1 MQCPNSPSMRSTAR
15 SNFEP
20 RTPSTLMSRL
30 VIHSPDAVRQRF
42 NNADR
47 PSTDLQKRLLHCS
60 SSPKPSHPNLN
71 MFLSNES
78 KRIRMERNIL
88 GDEVPKRSPPS
99 LDTLFSSR
107 SPSPLM
113 ASSSESP
120 EPYTD
125 LFNGSSSDE
134 MYSSDTEQDTLEQK
148 NDSPVPES
156 TFIIWEDGW
165 SSDDLT
171 DNTSDDS
178 RDDVQFN
185 HDDAENTP
193 PSKQTTQQ
201 TRTDNYER
209 QSRDRAKTRRLRR
222 SFGVTASLS
231 HDEEEVSSPPS
242 SSPVR
247 SPLCELSLE
256 DFYEIDDLYGL
267 ELTHKTKQSSSKS
280 VRFEPET
287 PRSQLKY
294 VAYPMT
300 PQSTPQRGRSRLSQ
314 NLQWTPTRKT
324 KFMRSLSPPR
334 TPHRPSTN
342 HESVVSS
349 TSSPVLDSHEGNP
362 FLAVMG

>member
-1 MQCPNSPSMRSTAR
+1 MQCPNSPSMRSTSRA
-15 SNFEP
+15 NFEP

-47 PSTDLQKRLLHCS
+47 PSTNLQKRLLHCS

-71 MFLSNES
+71 MFLNNES
-78 KRIRMERNIL
+78 KRIRMERNTS
-88 GDEVPKRSPPS
+88 GDDVLKRSPPS
-99 LDTLFSSR
+99 LDALFSSR

-120 EPYTD
+120 ESYTD

-134 MYSSDTEQDTLEQK
+134 MYSSDTEQDTLDHK

-156 TFIIWEDGW
+156 SFTIWEDGW
-165 SSDDLT
+165 SSDELT
-171 DNTSDDS
+171 DATSDDA
-178 RDDVQFN
+178 RDDVQVN

-193 PSKQTTQQ
+193 PSKQVTQQ

-209 QSRDRAKTRRLRR
+209 QSRDRAKSRRLRR
-222 SFGVTASLS
+222 SFGASTSS
-231 HDEEEVSSPPS
+231 HDEEEASSPPS
-242 SSPVR
+242 TSPLR
-247 SPLCELSLE
+247 SPLGELSLE
-256 DFYEIDDLYGL
+256 DFYEMDDLYGL
-267 ELTHKTKQSSSKS
+267 ELTHKTKQPLAKS

-287 PRSQLKY
+287 PRSQLKH

-342 HESVVSS
+342 HEAK
-349 TSSPVLDSHEGNP
+349 SSPVLDSHEGNP